1 MNILDFLLNN
11 LFSLLMCVVILGATY
26 WIKYKLTEVYD
37 YVNSK
42 LHKTFDKI
50 SKIENNV
57 AFGTLYDSQN
67 ELKLKYNPS
76 IESSVNES
84 INNKNMNGN
93 KNKISNNID
102 NHNDNKNIIEVKHTK
117 QNNKHDDNN
126 DDEYFE
132 EQIEKEFDDIVN
144 HSVLDINV
152 NDKIFTI
159 IN

>member
-76 IESSVNES
+76 IESSVNDS
-84 INNKNMNGN
+84 IHN
-93 KNKISNNID
+93 KNKITNNID
-102 NHNDNKNIIEVKHTK
+102 NHNDSKNIIEVKHTK
-117 QNNKHDDNN
+117 HNNKYDNDI